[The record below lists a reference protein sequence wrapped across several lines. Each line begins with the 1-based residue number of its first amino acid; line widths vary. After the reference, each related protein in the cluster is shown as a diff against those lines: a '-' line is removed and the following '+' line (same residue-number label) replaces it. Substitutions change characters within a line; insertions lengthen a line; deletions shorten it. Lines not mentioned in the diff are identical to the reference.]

1 MCAFGK
7 LYDRCRRQSGTDY
20 KQPSRRQTLASGSV
34 YMHHPTIEKFLEEI
48 SLDPLAAALQTNEC
62 QCRAGDGAGTAATR
76 QCLRPVAAAPS
87 PVGGTAGAG
96 SPLRR
101 PGRESAPGAGIRSMP
116 NLHNFAAR
124 PVELQLR
131 VRTGAGPWY
140 SQEQAIQAQ
149 PCGFA
154 VR

>member
-1 MCAFGK
+1 MAVT
-7 LYDRCRRQSGTDY
+7 RQC
-20 KQPSRRQTLASGSV
+20 L
-34 YMHHPTIEKFLEEI
+34 
-48 SLDPLAAALQTNEC
+48 
-62 QCRAGDGAGTAATR
+62 AGDGAVTAATR

-124 PVELQLR
+124 PVELQLHI
-131 VRTGAGPWY
+131 RTGAGQWY

-154 VR
+154 ALQHERNHPVPLLEAGSASTHLAASVPLLFVFPRTFAA